1 VLQVIEPGYAP
12 EHIWIGGEAIA
23 AGLAH
28 RLGARVA
35 VTPGGAGRLHAVI
48 ATAGEAR
55 NVMMAAWSTVNLIK
69 MVTVVDEDVDPW
81 NPVEVELALATRM
94 RAERDVLIVPAMP
107 SNRSDPL
114 ESDGMV
120 GKLGIDAKRKAGDRD
135 WTAAAPPAAVLE
147 RVRRQLT

>member
-1 VLQVIEPGYAP
+1 
-12 EHIWIGGEAIA
+12 
-23 AGLAH
+23 
-28 RLGARVA
+28 
-35 VTPGGAGRLHAVI
+35 
-48 ATAGEAR
+48 
-55 NVMMAAWSTVNLIK
+55 MNLIK

-81 NPVEVELALATRM
+81 DPVQVELALATRM

-120 GKLGIDAKRKAGDRD
+120 GKLGIDAKRKPGDRD